1 MNRHLIA
8 AALAAVL
15 LLPGCAAQISDHEL
29 DQRIQQTLRDNPQ
42 LVLDALGK
50 DPVAVLELA
59 EAGSKARR
67 AREAEKQ
74 FLDKLADPLDPSI
87 DPKRPIL
94 GDAQAPV
101 TVVAYTDFLCG
112 YCAQG
117 AVNIKELMRRHP
129 GKIRY
134 IAKHV
139 PMSETG
145 EFGAR
150 VFEALGLQ
158 NPALAW
164 EFYARA
170 FERQDEVRQ
179 AEDQQAKLLELATVG
194 EGVDAVRLARDL
206 ADERLS
212 GSVRDD
218 FLEFKGYGF
227 RGVPVYLYNG
237 APLEGSMPLEFLEKA
252 VDRILNGKDSVQ
264 GGAGSGEAGV
274 CLDCLDK

>member
-1 MNRHLIA
+1 MNRSLIA
-8 AALAAVL
+8 AALAAL
-15 LLPGCAAQISDHEL
+15 LLPGCAGQLSDQEL
-29 DQRIQQTLRDNPQ
+29 DQRIQKTLRENPQ
-42 LVLDALGK
+42 IVLEALEN
-50 DPVAVLELA
+50 DPVAILELA

-67 AREAEKQ
+67 ARQAEKQ
-74 FLDKLADPLDPSI
+74 FLDKLADPLDPTI
-87 DPKRPIL
+87 DLQRPML
-94 GDAQAPV
+94 GDAQAPI

-117 AVNIKELMRRHP
+117 AKNIKELMRRYP

-134 IAKHV
+134 VAKHV

-158 NPALAW
+158 DPALAW
-164 EFYARA
+164 EFYASA

-179 AEDQQAKLLELATVG
+179 AEDQQTKLLELASLTT
-194 EGVDAVRLARDL
+194 GVDAARLAQEL
-206 ADERLS
+206 GDERLS
-212 GSVRDD
+212 GFVRDD
-218 FLEFKGYGF
+218 FLEFKSYGF

-252 VDRILNGKDSVQ
+252 VDRILNGEASAQ
-264 GGAGSGEAGV
+264 GGDLATEAGV